1 MTEVAVTLFTTH
13 PGVAHLVVMRGV
25 GVRPAA
31 DLVEADVA
39 REATAH
45 VLADLDALPGG
56 TDCAVTVEDLAA
68 AKSDQAKHAEE
79 AAPGYGP
86 DAVVWEEV
94 EARTSEES
102 ELSWSYLA
110 LMAAAVL
117 LAAVGVLIDS
127 SVLIV
132 GAMAI
137 GPDYGPI
144 SGITVAAVERRW
156 PMARRSVRALAV
168 GYLVGMLAA
177 AVVTLI
183 ARATS
188 GLPQDYV
195 TGHRPLTDF
204 VSQPTGWSV
213 VAALAAGIAG
223 VVSLTS
229 AKSSAL
235 VGVAVSVTT
244 VPAAA
249 DVGVAAAAGNWSQAG
264 GALLQLG
271 INVSAL
277 LVAGIATL
285 GLRSGRRRRRHAG
298 G

>member
-1 MTEVAVTLFTTH
+1 MTEVVVSLFTSH

-25 GVRPAA
+25 GVRPVA
-31 DLVEADVA
+31 DLVESDVA

-45 VLADLDALPGG
+45 VLADLDDLPGG
-56 TDCAVTVEDLAA
+56 VDCAVTVEDLAA
-68 AKSDQAKHAEE
+68 TKSDQAEHAQE

-102 ELSWSYLA
+102 QLSWSFLA
-110 LMAAAVL
+110 LLVAGIL

-144 SGITVAAVERRW
+144 SGMTVAAVERRW
-156 PMARRSVRALAV
+156 SVGRRSLLALGV
-168 GYLVGMLAA
+168 GYPAGMLAA
-177 AVVTLI
+177 AILTVI

-204 VSQPTGWSV
+204 VSHPTGWAV
-213 VAALAAGIAG
+213 VAAFAAGVAG

-264 GALLQLG
+264 GAALQLA
-271 INVSAL
+271 INVTVL

-285 GLRSGRRRRRHAG
+285 GLRSGRTRRRHAG

>member
-1 MTEVAVTLFTTH
+1 M
-13 PGVAHLVVMRGV
+13 
-25 GVRPAA
+25 
-31 DLVEADVA
+31 
-39 REATAH
+39 
-45 VLADLDALPGG
+45 
-56 TDCAVTVEDLAA
+56 
-68 AKSDQAKHAEE
+68 
-79 AAPGYGP
+79 
-86 DAVVWEEV
+86 
-94 EARTSEES
+94 
-102 ELSWSYLA
+102 
-110 LMAAAVL
+110 
-117 LAAVGVLIDS
+117 
-127 SVLIV
+127 LIV

-144 SGITVAAVERRW
+144 SGMTVAAVERRW
-156 PMARRSVRALAV
+156 SVGRRSLLALGV
-168 GYLVGMLAA
+168 GYPAGIAAA
-177 AVVTLI
+177 AVLTLI

-188 GLPQDYV
+188 GLPHDYV

-204 VSQPTGWSV
+204 VSHPTGWAL
-213 VAALAAGIAG
+213 VAALAAGVAG

-249 DVGVAAAAGNWSQAG
+249 DVGVAAAAGDWSQAG

-271 INVSAL
+271 INVTAL

-285 GLRSGRRRRRHAG
+285 GLRAGRTRRRHAG